1 MKFVNSLTAQKGDDW
16 AMTSE
21 KKIDDGTMAYAE
33 LYSAYLQKAHAFEFP
48 GSLQNEFR
56 QMNELEFV
64 KLRRDSVTMRAYT
77 TQAMSILPL
86 EKISQV
92 VFALVSA
99 EGCIL
104 KLYGDKAQVDALK
117 QMGLKSGVLL
127 DLRNAGVN
135 AVSVGLEEC
144 VALTSI
150 CRQNTHPLL
159 QRFALCCAPI
169 NVMRSDIDSLES
181 CIGGVAAIVPGEEYR
196 TEHLLLACSVAGT
209 VILHLSLSQDIFIM
223 YGKSD
228 KCRMLLDENMK
239 TGQLTINH
247 HNRKVFELF
256 GIEEQNLYFQPAQ
269 SIFDP
274 LPANR
279 PIWEAISSGQMLDDV
294 EMRVSV
300 HGTERNCLVKLIP
313 KKRDYIQSMSYTLTI
328 VPFQQS
334 VDEISGRVNN
344 NAVKS
349 FDDVIGR
356 SAVLRSTIQRAK
368 LLAGTD
374 SNIMIFGESGVG
386 KDVFAQAIHNNSKR
400 RNKPFI
406 AINCGALPRDLIG
419 SELFGYEGGA
429 FTGARRQ
436 GNIGKFELANG
447 GTIFLD
453 ELGEL
458 PLDLQA
464 TLLRVVEQKKLMRL
478 GGNTL
483 IDVDVKIISATN
495 ADIMGMIEQK
505 RFREDLFYRLSTVSL
520 KIPPL
525 RDRGEDIILL
535 AEEFVRSISKRLGK
549 ERVMAISPEA
559 KRMLMSMAWR
569 GNVRE
574 LQNLMECIVQLYE
587 EPAILPSHIAEN
599 MNTNPDRYAV
609 YTAETFHSAERPA
622 LIPKVEKRT
631 ALLTAEQILHALE
644 VCGGNRSAAARYLGI
659 ARKTF
664 YRNLERLHI
673 TLGEEGAQDE

>member
-1 MKFVNSLTAQKGDDW
+1 MAADAGKIEGYTEYTALFPV
-16 AMTSE
+16 
-21 KKIDDGTMAYAE
+21 YF
-33 LYSAYLQKAHAFEFP
+33 QKAQIFGLSNMP
-48 GSLQNEFR
+48 KSGFR
-56 QMNELEFV
+56 QMSDLEFM
-64 KLRRDSVTMRAYT
+64 KLRRDDVMMRAYT
-77 TQAMSILPL
+77 TQAMEILPL
-86 EKISQV
+86 ENSCHA
-92 VFALVSA
+92 VFALVS
-99 EGCIL
+99 EGGCVL
-104 KLYGDKAQVDALK
+104 KLYGPERQICALK
-117 QMGLKSGVLL
+117 QIGLQRSVLL

-135 AVSVGLEEC
+135 AISVGLETHIPL
-144 VALTSI
+144 VSI
-150 CRQNTHPLL
+150 ATQNTHPLL
-159 QRFALCCAPI
+159 QTYAICYAPI
-169 NVMRSDIDSLES
+169 NVAKADRDGADA
-181 CIGGVAAIVPGEEYR
+181 CVGGIAVFVPGEAFLS
-196 TEHLLLACSVAGT
+196 EHLLLACSIAST
-209 VILHLSLSQDIFIM
+209 VVLHLGMCQDIFDM

-228 KCRMLLDENMK
+228 KCRMLLDVNVK
-239 TGQLTINH
+239 TGQISINH
-247 HNRKVFELF
+247 HNRKIFELF
-256 GIEEQNLYFQPAQ
+256 GVAEQNLYFEPAQ

-279 PIWEAISSGQMLDDV
+279 RLWEAISAEEMLDDV
-294 EMRVSV
+294 EMCVSV
-300 HGTERNCLVKLIP
+300 HGVERNCLVKLIP
-313 KKRDYIQSMSYTLTI
+313 RKRNSILSMSYTLTL

-334 VDEISGRVNN
+334 VDEFSERINN

-356 SAVLRSTIQRAK
+356 SAALRSTVQRAK
-368 LLAGTD
+368 LLSSTD

-400 RNKPFI
+400 RHKPFI
-406 AINCGALPRDLIG
+406 AINCGALPRDLIS

-429 FTGARRQ
+429 FTGARKQ

-478 GGNTL
+478 GGNTM

-535 AEEFVRSISKRLGK
+535 AEQFIRSVSKRLGK
-549 ERVMAISPEA
+549 EQIMVLPPET
-559 KRMLMSMAWR
+559 KRILMSLPWR

-574 LQNLMECIVQLYE
+574 LQNLIECIVQLYD
-587 EPAILPSHIAEN
+587 EPLILPSHIEEN
-599 MNTNPDRYAV
+599 MNMNPNRYAV
-609 YTAETFHSAERPA
+609 YTTEAFHSGERPV
-622 LIPKVEKRT
+622 LLPKSDKHAT
-631 ALLTAEQILHALE
+631 LLTKDQIFHALE
-644 VCGGNRSAAARYLGI
+644 VCNGNRSAAARYLGI
-659 ARKTF
+659 ARKTL
-664 YRNLERLHI
+664 YRNLERLGI
-673 TLGEEGAQDE
+673 SLGEEETQEE